1 MAAPA
6 AMSDAAAAYWSGQLG
21 KVAETDTWKNDYL
34 EKNKLIGNY
43 MDTAAATEYVTTY
56 EKDYMTAN
64 GIQ

>member
-1 MAAPA
+1 M
-6 AMSDAAAAYWSGQLG
+6 DQVHKINNLRGL
-21 KVAETDTWKNDYL
+21 AETDTWKNDYL